1 MQCENSTVKIEI
13 FIQQMISRWK
23 NIQVLN

>member
-13 FIQQMISRWK
+13 FIQQMINRWK